1 MPGYTLTHML
11 TRHLHTHAT
20 TRTHTQPAPTST
32 HVACHVFECR
42 NSSQYVLTTIGQA
55 FELRYKIYLHAPKAH
70 PIQVGDRYVV
80 VQSALAMHVYV
91 HSNVV
96 KPSLIPS

>member
-1 MPGYTLTHML
+1 MPEYTLSHKL

-96 KPSLIPS
+96 KASLIPS